1 MDKETKERIEMI
13 DRGEVPKGY
22 KRTEVGIIPR
32 EWEVKTLS
40 DINKVSTGSTP
51 LRRIS
56 EYFGGNICWVKTL
69 DLNDS
74 YILDTEEKVTTKA
87 IEEKKVKIVPENS
100 ILIAMYGGFN
110 QIGRTG
116 LLKIDA
122 ATNQAIA
129 SINIDEKEYSSEF
142 VLNWLNFR
150 RKAWGSVAAS
160 SRKDPNITK
169 SDVEAFYIVKPSY
182 KEQDTIAKIIGNC
195 NKSIELKEK
204 LIEQKKHLKKSLLQN
219 LLSAKVRC
227 AQFTTEIIARKL
239 ENYIR
244 EIKVINKEN
253 SVNRILSVTNSKGF
267 IEQVEQFERQV
278 ASEDLSKYKIIVKGQ
293 FAYNPSRVNVGSIDI
308 LEQYDNGLLS
318 PMYVVFEVDERY
330 LLKEYLSQFF
340 KSDNFFQQMK
350 GLLQGS
356 VRKSLSFEGIQQM
369 KLFIPSIKE
378 QQAISSILS
387 TADKEITLLEKELD
401 LLKEQ
406 RKGLMEKLL
415 TGKIRVKC

>member
-406 RKGLMEKLL
+406 RKALMENLL